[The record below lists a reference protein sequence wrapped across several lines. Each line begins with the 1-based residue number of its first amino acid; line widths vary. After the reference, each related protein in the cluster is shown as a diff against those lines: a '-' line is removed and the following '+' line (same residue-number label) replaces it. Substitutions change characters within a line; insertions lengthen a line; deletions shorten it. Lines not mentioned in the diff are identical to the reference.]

1 MEEIFS
7 ALNYEMV
14 PIIFSIFGRG
24 VRSTISSHISKPGS
38 SANAALDR
46 EIGRMSRE
54 ISV

>member
-14 PIIFSIFGRG
+14 PIIFPIFGRG
-24 VRSTISSHISKPGS
+24 VKSSISSHISKSGS
-38 SANAALDR
+38 STKAALDR
-46 EIGRMSRE
+46 EIGRKSRE